1 MLVWVCECCRFRCF
15 GLITVLLCGVG
26 VAWLVVCWS
35 WLWLLVCC
43 VVYTVNSVGH
53 LLFLLVFV
61 LLLFCDYALF
71 VVCSLGDV
79 FAVLLF

>member
-1 MLVWVCECCRFRCF
+1 MGLVW
-15 GLITVLLCGVG
+15 T
-26 VAWLVVCWS
+26 WLVVCWS
-35 WLWLLVCC
+35 WLWLLARC

-71 VVCSLGDV
+71 VVCSLGDA
-79 FAVLLF
+79 FAVLLL